1 MEDRVARRRWVASSG
16 PVFAVVIAV
25 LAMMPAVAA
34 AQSAASNEVTFTK
47 DVAPILYDA
56 CVVCHRAG
64 EMGPMAL
71 TTYGEVR
78 PWARSIKERVAARV
92 MPPWHIDKNIGIQEF
107 KDDRSLTDEQIAT
120 IVTWVDTGAPMGDPA
135 DLPQMPEFPNWSE
148 WQIGEPDL
156 VVRYPDYLVPAEGPD
171 IFGSLYAPFDLEE
184 DRYISAIQ
192 TRPVDRSSRR
202 VVHHALSYA
211 VDQDYDDLTNDGTQD
226 QGVFLVEYAS
236 GKGAEQYP
244 EDSGKLLPAD
254 KKARVSYHLHSIGE
268 DVQAGIELGI
278 VFHPKG
284 TVPEHVRWSKQ
295 LARHNTDLDIPAGM
309 VVRQDGY
316 ERLNMAARLTAFQPH
331 MHILGKV
338 SVFGV
343 DLSDHADHE
352 RGRQLRELRLQLAP
366 RLQLRGRRGA
376 VGARGHD
383 PAHHQLARQHG
394 KPTGSTRIR
403 RTGPGT
409 AAARST
415 RWASRGSAGTT

>member
-1 MEDRVARRRWVASSG
+1 MQRRVSPQRRLAASG
-16 PVFAVVIAV
+16 PVCAVVIAV

-171 IFGSLYAPFDLEE
+171 ILA
-184 DRYISAIQ
+184 
-192 TRPVDRSSRR
+192 RSMPRSIWRRTATSQRSRR
-202 VVHHALSYA
+202 GPWTGVR
-211 VDQDYDDLTNDGTQD
+211 DG
-226 QGVFLVEYAS
+226 S
-236 GKGAEQYP
+236 
-244 EDSGKLLPAD
+244 
-254 KKARVSYHLHSIGE
+254 
-268 DVQAGIELGI
+268 
-278 VFHPKG
+278 
-284 TVPEHVRWSKQ
+284 
-295 LARHNTDLDIPAGM
+295 
-309 VVRQDGY
+309 
-316 ERLNMAARLTAFQPH
+316 
-331 MHILGKV
+331 
-338 SVFGV
+338 
-343 DLSDHADHE
+343 
-352 RGRQLRELRLQLAP
+352 
-366 RLQLRGRRGA
+366 
-376 VGARGHD
+376 
-383 PAHHQLARQHG
+383 
-394 KPTGSTRIR
+394 STTRSR
-403 RTGPGT
+403 MPWTRT
-409 AAARST
+409 
-415 RWASRGSAGTT
+415 TTT